1 MEEEEMEEE
10 KRLLASS
17 SSESSSSRLIFFLF
31 HLFFF
36 FFLSKLCARL
46 SPLSLSFVLFYS
58 LLSSDAIEKK
68 KKTKKKKKKIHPRR
82 FYYGQTLREK
92 NSLTYSRRALF
103 FSFNWNY
110 VLMMMNEIPNESS
123 KFQVKDR
130 CVLAAVALLFS
141 FFLREQKKKRHEKNE

>member
-1 MEEEEMEEE
+1 MEEE

-68 KKTKKKKKKIHPRR
+68 KKTKKKKKKA
-82 FYYGQTLREK
+82 
-92 NSLTYSRRALF
+92 SLS
-103 FSFNWNY
+103 FS
-110 VLMMMNEIPNESS
+110 
-123 KFQVKDR
+123 
-130 CVLAAVALLFS
+130 LFS
-141 FFLREQKKKRHEKNE
+141 SFECLVVERISHKKKRE

>member
-1 MEEEEMEEE
+1 MEEE

-31 HLFFF
+31 HPFFF

-68 KKTKKKKKKIHPRR
+68 KKTKKKKKKA
-82 FYYGQTLREK
+82 
-92 NSLTYSRRALF
+92 S
-103 FSFNWNY
+103 FSF
-110 VLMMMNEIPNESS
+110 S
-123 KFQVKDR
+123 
-130 CVLAAVALLFS
+130 LFS
-141 FFLREQKKKRHEKNE
+141 SSFECLVVERISHEKKKRE

>member
-1 MEEEEMEEE
+1 MEEE

-68 KKTKKKKKKIHPRR
+68 KKTKKKKKK
-82 FYYGQTLREK
+82 K
-92 NSLTYSRRALF
+92 ASLSL
-103 FSFNWNY
+103 S
-110 VLMMMNEIPNESS
+110 
-123 KFQVKDR
+123 
-130 CVLAAVALLFS
+130 LFS
-141 FFLREQKKKRHEKNE
+141 SFESLVVERISHKKKKRE

>member
-1 MEEEEMEEE
+1 MEEE

-68 KKTKKKKKKIHPRR
+68 KKTKKKKKKA
-82 FYYGQTLREK
+82 
-92 NSLTYSRRALF
+92 SLSL
-103 FSFNWNY
+103 S
-110 VLMMMNEIPNESS
+110 
-123 KFQVKDR
+123 
-130 CVLAAVALLFS
+130 LFS
-141 FFLREQKKKRHEKNE
+141 SFESLVVERISHKKKKRE

>member
-1 MEEEEMEEE
+1 MEEE

-68 KKTKKKKKKIHPRR
+68 KKKTKKKKKKKASLSLFSSFECLLWLKEYHTRR
-82 FYYGQTLREK
+82 ENKIRHVIKKREK
-92 NSLTYSRRALF
+92 VPLLTKKVCTLWRTCGSKKRKI
-103 FSFNWNY
+103 FNWQ
-110 VLMMMNEIPNESS
+110 LWH
-123 KFQVKDR
+123 
-130 CVLAAVALLFS
+130 FS
-141 FFLREQKKKRHEKNE
+141 FFKPPQTY

>member
-1 MEEEEMEEE
+1 MEEE

-68 KKTKKKKKKIHPRR
+68 KKKTKKKKKKA
-82 FYYGQTLREK
+82 
-92 NSLTYSRRALF
+92 SLS
-103 FSFNWNY
+103 FS
-110 VLMMMNEIPNESS
+110 
-123 KFQVKDR
+123 
-130 CVLAAVALLFS
+130 LFS
-141 FFLREQKKKRHEKNE
+141 SFECLVVERISHKKKRE

>member
-1 MEEEEMEEE
+1 MEEE

-68 KKTKKKKKKIHPRR
+68 KKKTKKKKKKA
-82 FYYGQTLREK
+82 
-92 NSLTYSRRALF
+92 SLS
-103 FSFNWNY
+103 FS
-110 VLMMMNEIPNESS
+110 
-123 KFQVKDR
+123 
-130 CVLAAVALLFS
+130 LFS
-141 FFLREQKKKRHEKNE
+141 SFECLVVERISHNKKRE